1 MTLPDLNLLI
11 ALDALLA
18 EGSVARA
25 ARRLRLSPSAMSRT
39 LTRLREA
46 TGDPLLVR
54 AGRGLV
60 PTPRALELRDRVGPL
75 AEAAVAM
82 LRPVVAPDLSA
93 LDREFVLRCSDGFAE
108 SFGPALLRRIALEA
122 PAVRLRFM
130 AKTEKDSELLRQGR
144 VDIETG
150 VLGGGQGPEL
160 RVQAL
165 FRDEF
170 IGVVH
175 PGHPLARRPAGLED
189 YLAARHV
196 QVARRD
202 RGGGP
207 VDGALQAL
215 GMRRDLAV
223 TVGGFAPALTL
234 VREMDLVATVPARH
248 TLALRGGLVDFPLPF
263 ALEGIAV
270 SMMWH
275 PRHEADP
282 GHRWLRGLLRQCCGD
297 QTPSGTSS
305 IPQSS

>member
-1 MTLPDLNLLI
+1 MTMPDLNLLI
-11 ALDALLA
+11 ALDAVLA

-60 PTPRALELRDRVGPL
+60 PTPRALDLRDQVGPL
-75 AEAAVAM
+75 VEAALVL
-82 LRPVVAPDLSA
+82 LRPMAAPDLSA
-93 LDREFVLRCSDGFAE
+93 LDREFLLRCSDGFAE
-108 SFGPALLRRIALEA
+108 SFGPALLQQIAREA

-130 AKTEKDSELLRQGR
+130 AKTDRDSDLLRQGR
-144 VDIETG
+144 VDLETG
-150 VLGGGQGPEL
+150 VLSGGQGPEL

-165 FRDEF
+165 FRDRF
-170 IGVVH
+170 IGVVR
-175 PGHPLARRPAGLED
+175 PIHPLAAGTVGLES

-207 VDGALQAL
+207 VDAALEAKGL
-215 GMRRDLAV
+215 RRDIAV

-234 VREMDLVATVPARH
+234 VREIDLVATVPARH
-248 TLALRGGLVDFPLPF
+248 TSALRAGLVSFPLPF
-263 ALEGIAV
+263 ALEEVAI
-270 SMMWH
+270 SMLWH

-282 GHRWLRGLLRQCCGD
+282 GHRWLRDLLRRCCGD

-305 IPQSS
+305 VPQSS